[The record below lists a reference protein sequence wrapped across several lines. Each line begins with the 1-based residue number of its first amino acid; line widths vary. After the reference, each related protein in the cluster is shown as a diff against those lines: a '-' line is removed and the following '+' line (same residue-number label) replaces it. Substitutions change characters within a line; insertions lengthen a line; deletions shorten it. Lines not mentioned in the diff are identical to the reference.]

1 MPGHRR
7 EHVVQWGECD
17 PMGIVFYP
25 NFFRWMDEASW
36 AMYASHGLYLPTLE
50 ERWGV
55 VGTPLVE
62 TGCAFKNPARQD
74 DKLVIDTR
82 VTSWATRSFRVGHTF
97 SCDGR
102 AVAEGFEVRVWTVRD
117 PARASGLAAA
127 AIPDA
132 FKRLID
138 QGGGG

>member
-1 MPGHRR
+1 MPSHRIER
-7 EHVVQWGECD
+7 VVQWGDCD

-25 NFFRWMDEASW
+25 NFYRWMDEASW
-36 AMYASHGLYLPTLE
+36 AMYAARGLYLQTLE
-50 ERWGV
+50 ERWGA

-62 TGCAFKNPARQD
+62 TGCAFKSPARQGD
-74 DKLVIDTR
+74 QLVIDSG
-82 VTSWATRSFRVGHTF
+82 VVAWSGRSFRVGHSF
-97 SCDGR
+97 ACDGR

-127 AIPDA
+127 PIPDD

-138 QGGGG
+138 QDSGG